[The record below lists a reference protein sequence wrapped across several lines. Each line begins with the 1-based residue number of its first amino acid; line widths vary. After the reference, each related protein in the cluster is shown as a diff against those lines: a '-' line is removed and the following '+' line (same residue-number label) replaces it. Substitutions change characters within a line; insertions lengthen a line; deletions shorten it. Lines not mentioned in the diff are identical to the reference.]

1 VAGTFAGA
9 TVGLAVGARIIEK
22 LAGEGYLGPRGIV
35 AGIGRRVAA
44 RFDALALRMP
54 RAVGPRGGIGAM
66 QAFIPFDGAPAT
78 ANAVIK
84 AAFEEGLL
92 VFGAGKDPMKIRM
105 LLPVNVT
112 DEELD
117 AGFAALE
124 KALARVAEEKGLAC

>member
-1 VAGTFAGA
+1 
-9 TVGLAVGARIIEK
+9 VGLAVGARIIEK
-22 LAGEGYLGPRGIV
+22 LASEGYLGANGRV
-35 AGIGRRVAA
+35 AGIARRVAA
-44 RFDALALRMP
+44 RFDSLALRMP
-54 RAVGPRGGIGAM
+54 HAIGARSGIGAM
-66 QAFIPFDGAPAT
+66 QAFIPFDGAPTT

-117 AGFAALE
+117 AGFAVLE
-124 KALARVAEEKGLAC
+124 KALRRVATEKGLAC